1 MLIKYFSIQLRKA
14 VNHLATMPKFSF
26 WRTYIKNIYET
37 LSCHIIFFETFNELK
52 SNTRPPTSFSYL
64 FIPCVWFFKYTS
76 HHILTTCLNNSSS
89 LQDCFS
95 RERTLSHFVHLTCLY
110 WTVWLNIYFLN
121 KWSTHVFIKIIIVTI
136 LHFLLDS
143 PSRTPVLVGSD
154 EFDKCLSNDKFSH
167 EEYSNGAL
175 SILQYPYGKCD
186 YVRTE
191 NAILFF

>member
-95 RERTLSHFVHLTCLY
+95 RERTLSHLF
-110 WTVWLNIYFLN
+110 
-121 KWSTHVFIKIIIVTI
+121 I
-136 LHFLLDS
+136 LHACTELCGWISIFWMNEVH
-143 PSRTPVLVGSD
+143 T
-154 EFDKCLSNDKFSH
+154 FS
-167 EEYSNGAL
+167 L
-175 SILQYPYGKCD
+175 KL
-186 YVRTE
+186 
-191 NAILFF
+191 